1 MNEQLEHL
9 IVLQAQDLDLARF
22 RKDLLE
28 APRRVQ
34 AAQVTVDAAQKTVS
48 TVGGALAAEEKL
60 RRGQESEIASHKSKV
75 ARLRRSLEGA
85 TSTAQVTAFEH
96 EIRFAESAIA
106 KLEDDELA
114 SMERTEILDAEL
126 KRAETQATSAGRLLA
141 DERTRAATV
150 TAEAQNAIKGIEQQR
165 KELRAQIDP
174 DRLATYDRLSK
185 AKGTAIAEAL
195 GNATAGKCSACQ
207 MGVRPQR
214 WQDLIGSDHEDEIYS
229 CESCGRLL
237 FWDPRRNTPRPW
249 EAGDRLRQAQAGNQ
263 AQGSSGSPR

>member
-28 APRRVQ
+28 APRRVM
-34 AAQVTVDAAQKTVS
+34 AAQANLTLAQKAVAEVS
-48 TVGGALAAEEKL
+48 ASLASEEKL
-60 RRGQESEIASHKSKV
+60 RRGQESEVASHKAKV

-96 EIRFAESAIA
+96 EIRFAETAIA

-114 SMERTEILDAEL
+114 SMERTEALDAEL
-126 KRAETQATSAGRLLA
+126 KQVQAQAASADRQLT

-150 TAEAQNAIKGIEQQR
+150 TAEAQSAVKGIEQQR

-174 DRLATYDRLSK
+174 DRLAVYDRLSK
-185 AKGTAIAEAL
+185 AKGTAVAEAL
-195 GNATAGKCSACQ
+195 GNSTSGKCSACQ

-214 WQDLIGSDHEDEIYS
+214 WQDLIGRDQEDEIFN

-237 FWDPRRNTPRPW
+237 FWDPRRNTPKPW
-249 EAGDRLRQAQAGNQ
+249 EAGDRLRQAMAGNQ
-263 AQGSSGSPR
+263 TQNSTGSLR